1 LIFVFHVYV
10 YVFAPS
16 RSRLAIVDESNVLM
30 VYDMISKQ
38 LLYQEPNA
46 TSVCWN
52 QTCEVRGHY
61 SNLARAEQVSGE
73 WEARV

>member
-1 LIFVFHVYV
+1 MSSTKNH
-10 YVFAPS
+10 APPFS
-16 RSRLAIVDESNVLM
+16 RARLAIVDESNVLM

-52 QTCEVRGHY
+52 QACEVRGHY
-61 SNLARAEQVSGE
+61 SNLALVEKSSM
-73 WEARV
+73 